1 MDRPLIIAALAAA
14 STLAATAALS
24 QTAAPL
30 FDANAAAALQD
41 LLTKADAQNIRVVPQ
56 PQGLVV
62 NGRMLGYSGPGEN
75 IVGMSADQIL
85 EWSRRDLGGGKRYCS
100 GKSRPKAHHT
110 HGSPGRDNDL
120 RLASCAHPCPLYLMP
135 LRPAARE
142 SGQSV
147 MTSAQNTLYFD
158 PGA

>member
-1 MDRPLIIAALAAA
+1 MDRPFIIAALAAA

-85 EWSRRDLGGGKRYCS
+85 EWSRRDLGGGKR
-100 GKSRPKAHHT
+100 
-110 HGSPGRDNDL
+110 N
-120 RLASCAHPCPLYLMP
+120 
-135 LRPAARE
+135 
-142 SGQSV
+142 
-147 MTSAQNTLYFD
+147 
-158 PGA
+158 